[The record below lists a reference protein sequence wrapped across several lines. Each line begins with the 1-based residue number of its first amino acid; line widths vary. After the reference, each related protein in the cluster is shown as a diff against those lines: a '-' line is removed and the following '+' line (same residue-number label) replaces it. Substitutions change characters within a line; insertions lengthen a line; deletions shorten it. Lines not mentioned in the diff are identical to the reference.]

1 MSQERIFQVLK
12 APHISE
18 KAAIV
23 AELGNQ
29 VVFKVDRD
37 ATKPEIKKAVEKLFD
52 VKVKSVQTMNVKG
65 KVKRNRYGAVNKPNV
80 ERTPFVMM
88 PIIHPATITMTSAD
102 EICFF

>member
-18 KAAIV
+18 KAAIA

-52 VKVKSVQTMNVKG
+52 VKVKSVQTLNVKG
-65 KVKRNRYGAVNKPNV
+65 KVKRNRYGAVNKPNWKKAYV
-80 ERTPFVMM
+80 TLEAGQEIDF
-88 PIIHPATITMTSAD
+88 ASA
-102 EICFF
+102 I